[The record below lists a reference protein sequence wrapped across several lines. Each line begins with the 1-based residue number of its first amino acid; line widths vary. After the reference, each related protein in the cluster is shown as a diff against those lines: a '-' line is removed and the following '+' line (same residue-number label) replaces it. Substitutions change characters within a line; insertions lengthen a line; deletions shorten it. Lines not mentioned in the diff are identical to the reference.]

1 MSISGLV
8 EQQAQARPGA
18 PAVLYPDSGGDGGD
32 GCLTYGQLSAAA
44 NRLAAH
50 LRARGVGRGDRVVTS
65 LGPGW
70 EMVTAFLA
78 IVRAGAVCVPLDPA
92 APAGRR
98 LSVVRDSA
106 ARAVLAKDGG
116 GAPYES
122 AGVTVVAVDAE
133 AAEIAARP
141 AVLPAEVPGPE
152 EAAYICYTA
161 GTTGPPKGVV
171 VPHRAVLDLVRC
183 AGRLGVTAG
192 DAVAQVAGPACDAV
206 MFEVWAALTAGARLV
221 GLGPQ
226 TVRRPDRFAEAV
238 RAHGVSVVLL
248 PTALLHRIARER
260 PAALAPLRVVLF
272 GGQVGDARAVRA
284 VWEAGPPQRLLH
296 VYGATEAAT
305 PAVWHEITAP
315 PEGDGALPLG
325 RPAGAAVAVVEG
337 GDGAV
342 VAPGGVGEL
351 LLGGPGVATGYLGRP
366 DLDARHFVEDRFTGG
381 GVLYRTG
388 DLVLLREDG
397 LLEFVGRVEDRVR
410 VNGLCVDLGAVEA
423 AVRAH
428 PAVSAAAVSLHAS
441 RDGERHLVAY
451 VVPARPA
458 PRAAHRTAAP
468 SGPGRTTGPDEGRG
482 VSSGA
487 GRGVSSGAGR
497 GADTDTG
504 RDTGTDA
511 VRKTGAGAVRDVG
524 TDAVRDTGTDAVRDT
539 GTDAGR
545 DPGTDA
551 GRDPGADAVRDPGT
565 DAGRDPGTD
574 AGRDPGADAVR
585 DGGLGVALAG
595 HLRRLLPAHM
605 VPSALVSV
613 DALPLNAH
621 GKTDRTALP
630 APAGPLP
637 HRRPGTPPGT
647 PVQEI
652 VRDLFAEVLELPR
665 HQVPADGDFFALG
678 GHRLAAARLLARVR
692 ETLDADPGP
701 GALIEAPTPAAL
713 AALVG
718 DARAALSGPL
728 GAGPDSAVLPLRL
741 RGAVDMRALQE
752 ALEDLGRRHEALRNS
767 TLGSAGTRLHVLAA
781 DDHRLDL
788 ALPADAVDAWS
799 HLPLAAELARA
810 YGARAAGAAPHRSP
824 AGLDAAPRAL
834 TGDREPTA
842 LPGAA
847 PAARHPSYGC
857 HQDGLDAGLH
867 ERLTRFAARHG
878 STLFMVV
885 HAALAAVLARAGAPG
900 EVTVAAPVPA
910 RDRAGLRGAVG
921 PYGRVLALTVDAS
934 DDPAFAELLRRVKEA
949 DLAAYRDGGAPL
961 ARPGTGCA
969 LAVVQ
974 EAAGAFTAAGLT
986 VQVEQPVLPVPAA
999 DVAFTLTERQTRQG
1013 AAAGI
1018 GVTAVY
1024 RHETVGE
1031 ESAVSLTARLT
1042 AVLQAVL
1049 DAPWTALS
1057 RLPLPLPEGAHTV
1070 GGVWAG
1076 ADVAVPARQVAE
1088 LFAEQAARAPRALA
1102 LASLTYGELDARS
1115 DLLAHALIEHRA
1127 GPGASVLTA
1136 LSSPVA
1142 FAVAALAV
1150 AKTGAA
1156 LVAVDPA
1163 AGLPEGVRPVVLLLD
1178 ETADLLLEAVPG
1190 AVRLV
1195 RDDTA
1200 DRLVPTG
1207 RWPVGDAER
1216 TRPLAAGDPV
1226 LLVPGEDGTV
1236 VIGAAA
1242 VAAAAATG
1250 PAGAAWLVR
1259 GYPDED
1265 AVLGLL
1271 GALVSGARVHVPDG
1285 AVSQAVP
1292 HEVLGWLRRQDARL
1306 VLGGADDL
1314 LGALAALARTEGVE
1328 LTLSGGWAEGRLVV
1342 EQSAD
1347 GSVRPAPG
1355 YRAYVLDG
1363 RMRPVGPGGTGTLYV
1378 AGAGVALGYAGR
1390 TAASGERF
1398 LPDPFA
1404 AVGEGTARMWRT
1416 GRAARLLPGGDLR
1429 VLDRPA
1435 GDDPFADGSA
1445 TFMVLADD
1453 TGHRA
1458 LWPAAALV
1466 PEGWQATHP
1475 EDLYE
1480 LCLDHINDHLN
1491 DAF

>member
-1 MSISGLV
+1 MSISGLI

-18 PAVLYPDSGGDGGD
+18 TAVLYPGDGGGD
-32 GCLTYGQLSAAA
+32 ACLTYGELSAAA

-65 LGPGW
+65 LGPGPR
-70 EMVTAFLA
+70 MVTAFLA
-78 IVRAGAVCVPLDPA
+78 IVRAGAVCVPLDPV
-92 APAGRR
+92 APDRWRR
-98 LSVVRDSA
+98 SVVRDSA
-106 ARAVLAKDGG
+106 ARAVLAEAGG
-116 GAPYES
+116 GASYAGS
-122 AGVTVVAVDAE
+122 GVTVVALDAE
-133 AAEIAARP
+133 AGEIAARP
-141 AVLPAEVPGPE
+141 AVLPARVPGPE
-152 EAAYICYTA
+152 DAAYVCYTA
-161 GTTGPPKGVV
+161 GTTGPAKGVV
-171 VPHRAVLDLVRC
+171 VPHRAVLDLVR
-183 AGRLGVTAG
+183 TAG
-192 DAVAQVAGPACDAV
+192 GLGLGAGDTVAQVAGPACDAV
-206 MFEVWAALTAGARLV
+206 MFEVWAALAAGARLV
-221 GLGPQ
+221 GLAPG
-226 TVRRPDRFAEAV
+226 TVSRPGRFAEAV

-248 PTALLHRIARER
+248 PTALFDRIARER

-272 GGQVGDARAVRA
+272 GGQACDARAVRA
-284 VWEAGPPQRLLH
+284 VCEAGPPQRLLH

-305 PAVWHEITAP
+305 LAVWHEVTAP
-315 PEGDGALPLG
+315 PEGDGAVPLG
-325 RPAGAAVAVVEG
+325 RPAGAGIAVVEG
-337 GDGAV
+337 GDGAP
-342 VAPGGVGEL
+342 AGPGGIGEL
-351 LLGGPGVATGYLGRP
+351 LLGGPGVAAGYLDRP
-366 DLDARHFVEDRFTGG
+366 ALQARHFVEDRFTGDG

-388 DLVLLREDG
+388 DLVRLREDG
-397 LLEFVGRVEDRVR
+397 LLEFVGRIADRVR

-441 RDGERHLVAY
+441 RDGERHLVAH

-458 PRAAHRTAAP
+458 PRAAAP
-468 SGPGRTTGPDEGRG
+468 APASTSASASVSVSVSGHPAPPAT
-482 VSSGA
+482 VL
-487 GRGVSSGAGR
+487 
-497 GADTDTG
+497 DT
-504 RDTGTDA
+504 R
-511 VRKTGAGAVRDVG
+511 
-524 TDAVRDTGTDAVRDT
+524 
-539 GTDAGR
+539 
-545 DPGTDA
+545 
-551 GRDPGADAVRDPGT
+551 
-565 DAGRDPGTD
+565 
-574 AGRDPGADAVR
+574 R
-585 DGGLGVALAG
+585 DGGLGVALSG

-605 VPSALVSV
+605 VPAALVCV

-621 GKTDRTALP
+621 GRTDRRALP
-630 APAGPLP
+630 APAGSVL
-637 HRRPGTPPGT
+637 RRRAGTPPGT

-652 VRDLFAEVLELPR
+652 VRDLFAEVLELAR

-678 GHRLAAARLLARVR
+678 GHRAAAARLLARVR

-701 GALIEAPTPAAL
+701 RALCEAPTPAAL

-718 DARAALSGPL
+718 DVRAVRSGPCS
-728 GAGPDSAVLPLRL
+728 AGPDSAVLALRL
-741 RGAVDMRALQE
+741 RGPVDMRALQE
-752 ALEDLGRRHEALRNS
+752 ALADLGRRHEVLRNS
-767 TLGSAGTRLHVLAA
+767 ALGSAGTRLHVLAA
-781 DDHRLDL
+781 EDHRLDL

-799 HLPLAAELARA
+799 RLPLAAELARA
-810 YGARAAGAAPHRSP
+810 YGARVTGAAPHRGP
-824 AGLDAAPRAL
+824 AGLDAAPRAF
-834 TGDREPTA
+834 TGDREATA
-842 LPGAA
+842 PPGAA
-847 PAARHPSYGC
+847 RDGRYPSYGVL
-857 HQDGLDAGLH
+857 QDGLDAALH
-867 ERLTRFAARHG
+867 ERLARFAARHG

-885 HAALAAVLARAGAPG
+885 HAALAAVLARAGAAG

-910 RDRAGLRGAVG
+910 RDSADLRGAVG
-921 PYGRVLALTVDAS
+921 PYGRVLALTVDTS

-969 LAVVQ
+969 LSVVQ

-986 VQVEQPVLPVPAA
+986 VQAEQGVVPVPAA
-999 DVAFTLTERQTRQG
+999 DVAWTLTERQTPQG

-1018 GVTAVY
+1018 GVTAAY

-1031 ESAVSLTARLT
+1031 EGAVSLTARLT

-1057 RLPLPLPEGAHTV
+1057 RLPLPGDGHGAA
-1070 GGVWAG
+1070 GVWAG
-1076 ADVAVPARQVAE
+1076 ADVALPVRAVAE

-1102 LASLTYGELDARS
+1102 LASVTYAELDARS

-1156 LVAVDPA
+1156 LWAVDPA
-1163 AGLPEGVRPVVLLLD
+1163 AGLPGQVRPVVLLLD
-1178 ETADLLLEAVPG
+1178 ETADLLLPAVPG

-1195 RDDTA
+1195 RDEAA
-1200 DRLVPTG
+1200 DRLVPAG

-1216 TRPLAAGDPV
+1216 TRPLTADDPV

-1236 VIGAAA
+1236 VIGASA
-1242 VAAAAATG
+1242 VAAAAAAG

-1271 GALVSGARVHVPDG
+1271 GALVRGARVHVPDG

-1314 LGALAALARTEGVE
+1314 LGALSALARTERTE

-1342 EQSAD
+1342 EQRAD
-1347 GSVRPAPG
+1347 GTVRPAPG

-1363 RMRPVGPGGTGTLYV
+1363 RMRPVEPGARGSLYI
-1378 AGAGVALGYAGR
+1378 AGAGVAQGYAGR

-1404 AVGEGTARMWRT
+1404 PPGEGTARMWRT
-1416 GRAARLLPGGDLR
+1416 GRAARLLDGGDLR
-1429 VLDRPA
+1429 VWDRPA
-1435 GDDPFADGSA
+1435 GDDPFADVSA
-1445 TFMVLADD
+1445 TFVVLADG

-1458 LWPAAALV
+1458 LWPAAARV
-1466 PEGWQATHP
+1466 PEGWRATHP

-1480 LCLDHINDHLN
+1480 LCLDHIDDHLN

>member
-18 PAVLYPDSGGDGGD
+18 AAVLYPDGGGEGGD

-65 LGPGW
+65 LGPGP

-78 IVRAGAVCVPLDPA
+78 IARAGAVCVPLDPA

-122 AGVTVVAVDAE
+122 AGVTVIAVDAE

-141 AVLPAEVPGPE
+141 AVLPSQVPGPE
-152 EAAYICYTA
+152 EAAYVCYTA

-171 VPHRAVLDLVRC
+171 VPHRAVLDLVRR
-183 AGRLGVTAG
+183 AGRLGLTAG
-192 DAVAQVAGPACDAV
+192 DVVAQVAGPACDAV
-206 MFEVWAALTAGARLV
+206 MFEVWAALAAGARLV

-284 VWEAGPPQRLLH
+284 VCEAGPPQRLLH

-325 RPAGAAVAVVEG
+325 RPAGSAIAVVEG
-337 GDGAV
+337 GDGAE

-351 LLGGPGVATGYLGRP
+351 LLGGPGVATGYLKRP
-366 DLDARHFVEDRFTGG
+366 DLDARHFVEDRFTGGG

-410 VNGLCVDLGAVEA
+410 VNGLCVDLGAIEA

-428 PAVSAAAVSLHAS
+428 PAVSDAAVSLHAS

-458 PRAAHRTAAP
+458 PRVADRTAAP
-468 SGPGRTTGPDEGRG
+468 SGPGRTTGPDGGPG
-482 VSSGA
+482 VNSDVGPGVGA
-487 GRGVSSGAGR
+487 GVNSDVGPAVGAGMSS
-497 GADTDTG
+497 DVG
-504 RDTGTDA
+504 RDAGTDVGRDA
-511 VRKTGAGAVRDVG
+511 GTSAGGGAGTDVG
-524 TDAVRDTGTDAVRDT
+524 RDT

-545 DPGTDA
+545 GAGTDA
-551 GRDPGADAVRDPGT
+551 G
-565 DAGRDPGTD
+565 
-574 AGRDPGADAVR
+574 R

-613 DALPLNAH
+613 DALPLNGH
-621 GKTDRTALP
+621 GRTDRTALP

-637 HRRPGTPPGT
+637 RRPGTPPGT

-678 GHRLAAARLLARVR
+678 GHRLAAARLLARIR
-692 ETLDADPGP
+692 ETLDTDPGP
-701 GALIEAPTPAAL
+701 RALHEAPTPAAL

-718 DARAALSGPL
+718 DVRAALSGPC

-810 YGARAAGAAPHRSP
+810 YGARATGAVPHRSP
-824 AGLDAAPRAL
+824 AGLDAAPRAF

-857 HQDGLDAGLH
+857 HQDGLDASLH

-999 DVAFTLTERQTRQG
+999 DVAFTLAERQTPQG

-1031 ESAVSLTARLT
+1031 EGAVSLTARLT

-1057 RLPLPLPEGAHTV
+1057 RLPLPGGAHTV
-1070 GGVWAG
+1070 AGVWAG
-1076 ADVAVPARQVAE
+1076 ADVALPARQVAE
-1088 LFAEQAARAPRALA
+1088 LFAEQAARAPGALA

-1216 TRPLAAGDPV
+1216 TRPAAAGDPV

-1242 VAAAAATG
+1242 VAAAAAAR

-1314 LGALAALARTEGVE
+1314 LGALSALARTEGVE

-1416 GRAARLLPGGDLR
+1416 GRAARLLAGGDLR

>member
-18 PAVLYPDSGGDGGD
+18 TAVLYPGGGDSGG

-50 LRARGVGRGDRVVTS
+50 LRARGVGRGDRVATS
-65 LGPGW
+65 LGPGL

-98 LSVVRDSA
+98 RSIVRDSA

-116 GAPYES
+116 GAQYER

-141 AVLPAEVPGPE
+141 AVLPAQLPGPE
-152 EAAYICYTA
+152 DAAYVCYTA

-183 AGRLGVTAG
+183 AGLLELTAG

-206 MFEVWAALTAGARLV
+206 MFEVWAALAAGARLV
-221 GLGPQ
+221 GLGPS
-226 TVRRPDRFAEAV
+226 TVRRPGRFAEAV

-272 GGQVGDARAVRA
+272 GGQVCDARAVRA
-284 VWEAGPPQRLLH
+284 VCEAGPPQRLLH

-305 PAVWHEITAP
+305 LAVWHEVTAP

-325 RPAGAAVAVVEG
+325 RPAGSAVAVVEG
-337 GDGAV
+337 EDGAAV
-342 VAPGGVGEL
+342 GPGSVGEL

-366 DLDARHFVEDRFTGG
+366 ELDARRFVEDRFTGGG

-397 LLEFVGRVEDRVR
+397 LLEFVGRVADRVR
-410 VNGLCVDLGAVEA
+410 VNGLCVDLGAIEA
-423 AVRAH
+423 AVSAH
-428 PAVSAAAVSLHAS
+428 PAVAAAAVSLHES
-441 RDGERHLVAY
+441 RDGERHLVAH

-458 PRAAHRTAAP
+458 RRVADRAAAP
-468 SGPGRTTGPDEGRG
+468 AGPGRTTGPDTGRGVGSGVGPG
-482 VSSGA
+482 VSSG
-487 GRGVSSGAGR
+487 VGR
-497 GADTDTG
+497 GAGTEAG
-504 RDTGTDA
+504 RDTGA
-511 VRKTGAGAVRDVG
+511 
-524 TDAVRDTGTDAVRDT
+524 
-539 GTDAGR
+539 DAGR
-545 DPGTDA
+545 D
-551 GRDPGADAVRDPGT
+551 
-565 DAGRDPGTD
+565 
-574 AGRDPGADAVR
+574 
-585 DGGLGVALAG
+585 GGLVVALTG

-630 APAGPLP
+630 APAGPLL
-637 HRRPGTPPGT
+637 RRRAGTPPGT

-652 VRDLFAEVLELPR
+652 VRDLFAEVLELAR

-678 GHRLAAARLLARVR
+678 GNRLAAARLLARVR

-701 GALIEAPTPAAL
+701 RALHQAPTPAAL

-718 DARAALSGPL
+718 DAPAALSGPL
-728 GAGPDSAVLPLRL
+728 GAGPDSAVLALRL

-767 TLGSAGTRLHVLAA
+767 TLGSAGTRLHVLAS
-781 DDHRLDL
+781 DDHRLEL

-810 YGARAAGAAPHRSP
+810 YGARVTGAAPHRSP

-847 PAARHPSYGC
+847 PDGRHPSYGS
-857 HQDGLDAGLH
+857 HQDGLDAALH
-867 ERLTRFAARHG
+867 ERLTHFAARHG

-885 HAALAAVLARAGAPG
+885 HAALTAVLARAGAPG
-900 EVTVAAPVPA
+900 EITVAAPVPA

-921 PYGRVLALTVDAS
+921 PFGRVLALTVDAS

-999 DVAFTLTERQTRQG
+999 DVAWTLTERQTPQG
-1013 AAAGI
+1013 VAAGI
-1018 GVTAVY
+1018 GVTAAY

-1031 ESAVSLTARLT
+1031 DSAVSLTARLI
-1042 AVLQAVL
+1042 AVLQAVV

-1057 RLPLPLPEGAHTV
+1057 RLPLPQGAHTT

-1076 ADVAVPARQVAE
+1076 ADVALPARQVAE
-1088 LFAEQAARAPRALA
+1088 LFAEQAARTPRALA

-1127 GPGASVLTA
+1127 GPGTSVLTA

-1142 FAVAALAV
+1142 FAVAALAI

-1156 LVAVDPA
+1156 LLAVDPA
-1163 AGLPEGVRPVVLLLD
+1163 AGLDDQLRPGVLLLD
-1178 ETADLLLEAVPG
+1178 ETADLLLPAVPG

-1271 GALVSGARVHVPDG
+1271 GALVSGGRVHVPDG
-1285 AVSQAVP
+1285 AVSPAVP
-1292 HEVLGWLRRQDARL
+1292 HEVLGWLRRRQARL

-1314 LGALAALARTEGVE
+1314 LGALSALARTEGVE

-1347 GSVRPAPG
+1347 GTVRPAPG

-1363 RMRPVGPGGTGTLYV
+1363 RMRPVGPGGTGSLYV
-1378 AGAGVALGYAGR
+1378 AGAGVAQGYAGR

-1404 AVGEGTARMWRT
+1404 AAGEGSGRMWRT
-1416 GRAARLLPGGDLR
+1416 GRAARLLTGGDLR

>member
-8 EQQAQARPGA
+8 ERQAQARPGA
-18 PAVLYPDSGGDGGD
+18 TAVVYPGDGGD
-32 GCLTYGQLSAAA
+32 ACLTYGQLSAGA

-65 LGPGW
+65 LGPGPQ
-70 EMVTAFLA
+70 MVTAFLA
-78 IVRAGAVCVPLDPA
+78 IARAGAVCVPLDPA

-106 ARAVLAKDGG
+106 ARAVLAQGGG
-116 GAPYES
+116 GAQYES

-141 AVLPAEVPGPE
+141 AVLPAQVPGPE
-152 EAAYICYTA
+152 DAAYVCYTA

-183 AGRLGVTAG
+183 AGRLGLGAG
-192 DAVAQVAGPACDAV
+192 DGVAQVAGPACDAV
-206 MFEVWAALTAGARLV
+206 MFEVWAALAAGARLV
-221 GLGPQ
+221 GLGPG

-272 GGQVGDARAVRA
+272 GGQVCDARAVRA
-284 VWEAGPPQRLLH
+284 VLEAGPPQRLLH

-305 PAVWHEITAP
+305 LAVWHEVTAP
-315 PEGDGALPLG
+315 AEGGGTVPLG
-325 RPAGAAVAVVEG
+325 RPAGSTTAVVEG
-337 GDGAV
+337 GDGAP

-351 LLGGPGVATGYLGRP
+351 LLGGPGVATGYLERP
-366 DLDARHFVEDRFTGG
+366 GLDARHFVEDRFTGGG

-423 AVRAH
+423 AVSAH
-428 PAVSAAAVSLHAS
+428 PAVSAAAVSVHES
-441 RDGERHLVAY
+441 RGGERRLVAY

-458 PRAAHRTAAP
+458 A
-468 SGPGRTTGPDEGRG
+468 
-482 VSSGA
+482 
-487 GRGVSSGAGR
+487 R
-497 GADTDTG
+497 GADRAGAPAGHGPATGPDTG
-504 RDTGTDA
+504 RDVDPEAGPDTAPDTAPDTGPDTAPD
-511 VRKTGAGAVRDVG
+511 TGRDVDPG
-524 TDAVRDTGTDAVRDT
+524 
-539 GTDAGR
+539 AGR
-545 DPGTDA
+545 DA
-551 GRDPGADAVRDPGT
+551 GLV
-565 DAGRDPGTD
+565 
-574 AGRDPGADAVR
+574 
-585 DGGLGVALAG
+585 VALTG
-595 HLRRLLPAHM
+595 HLRRLLPAHL
-605 VPSALVSV
+605 VPDALVAV

-621 GKTDRTALP
+621 GKIDRTALP

-637 HRRPGTPPGT
+637 RRPGTPPGT
-647 PVQEI
+647 PLQEI

-678 GHRLAAARLLARVR
+678 GHRLAAARLLGRVR

-701 GALIEAPTPAAL
+701 GALHRAPTPAAL
-713 AALVG
+713 AALAG
-718 DARAALSGPL
+718 DARAAVNGPC
-728 GAGPDSAVLPLRL
+728 GAGPDSAVLALRL

-752 ALEDLGRRHEALRNS
+752 ALADLGRRHEALRNS
-767 TLGSAGTRLHVLAA
+767 RLGSAGTRLHVLAA
-781 DDHRLDL
+781 DDHRLEL
-788 ALPADAVDAWS
+788 ALPADSVDAWS

-810 YGARAAGAAPHRSP
+810 YGARATGAAPHRRP
-824 AGLDAAPRAL
+824 AGLDAAPRAF
-834 TGDREPTA
+834 TGDREATA

-847 PAARHPSYGC
+847 PAARHASYGVC
-857 HQDGLDAGLH
+857 QDGLDAALH

-885 HAALAAVLARAGAPG
+885 HAALTAVLARAGAPG

-969 LAVVQ
+969 LSVVQ

-986 VQVEQPVLPVPAA
+986 VQAEQGELPVPAA
-999 DVAFTLTERQTRQG
+999 DVAWTLTERQTPQG

-1018 GVTAVY
+1018 GVRAAY

-1031 ESAVSLTARLT
+1031 EGAVSLTARLT
-1042 AVLQAVL
+1042 AVLRAVL

-1057 RLPLPLPEGAHTV
+1057 RLPLPDGAHTA

-1076 ADVAVPARQVAE
+1076 AGVALPARAVAE
-1088 LFAEQAARAPRALA
+1088 LFAERAARTPRSLA
-1102 LASLTYGELDARS
+1102 LASLTYAELDARS

-1127 GPGASVLTA
+1127 GPGTSVLTA

-1142 FAVAALAV
+1142 FAVAALAI

-1156 LVAVDPA
+1156 LLAVDPA
-1163 AGLPEGVRPVVLLLD
+1163 AGLPEQVRPVVLLLD

-1195 RDDTA
+1195 RDDAA

-1226 LLVPGEDGTV
+1226 LLVPGEDGIV

-1242 VAAAAATG
+1242 VAAAAAAR

-1292 HEVLGWLRRQDARL
+1292 HEVLGWLRRRQARL
-1306 VLGGADDL
+1306 VLGGADEL
-1314 LGALAALARTEGVE
+1314 LGALSALARTEGVE

-1347 GSVRPAPG
+1347 GTVRPAPG

-1378 AGAGVALGYAGR
+1378 AGAGVAQGYAGR

-1404 AVGEGTARMWRT
+1404 AAGEGTARMWRT

-1445 TFMVLADD
+1445 TFVVLADG